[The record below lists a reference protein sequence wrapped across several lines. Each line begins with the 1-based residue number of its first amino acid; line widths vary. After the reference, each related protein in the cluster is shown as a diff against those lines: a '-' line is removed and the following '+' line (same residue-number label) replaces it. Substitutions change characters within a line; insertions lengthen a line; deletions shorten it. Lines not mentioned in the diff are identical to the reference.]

1 MFDIRPEVI
10 ATPALKLGFHVAPW
24 DRPAFGADT
33 AVLSQIEIIDPA
45 AARRDFR
52 RFRAWCRRRG
62 IALVACRLDHARLD
76 ALAFLEGQGFR
87 FIELNYRPY
96 RTALADFAPDPAVS
110 LQAAAPQDRA
120 ALAAIAGRIFAAGRL
135 QVDPMIDSRIGDRRY
150 AMWASN
156 AFDNPDQSVV
166 KCLLDGE
173 LVAFMVI
180 EAPSPAERFWSL
192 VGLVPAF
199 AGRGIGR
206 RIWQHV
212 LACHHRE
219 GVDRVTTSIS
229 SHNTAVHNLYVALGF
244 RFPAPLATLHW
255 CPAGP
260 VAHQPVAA

>member
-1 MFDIRPEVI
+1 MFEVRPEVI
-10 ATPALKLGFHVAPW
+10 ATPALKLSFHVAPW

-33 AVLSQIEIIDPA
+33 AVLSEIEIIDPD

-52 RFRAWCRRRG
+52 RFRTWCRRRG
-62 IALVACRLDHARLD
+62 IALVACRLDQARLD

-87 FIELNYRPY
+87 FIELNYRPH
-96 RTALADFAPDPAVS
+96 RTALEDFTPDPAIAM
-110 LQAAAPQDRA
+110 QAAAPQDRA
-120 ALAAIAGRIFAAGRL
+120 TLAAIAGRIFAAGRL

-156 AFDNPDQSVV
+156 AFDNPAQSVV

-173 LVAFMVI
+173 LAAFLVI

-206 RIWQHV
+206 KIWKHV

-219 GVDRVTTSIS
+219 GVARVSTSIS
-229 SHNTAVHNLYVALGF
+229 SHNTAVHNLYVGLGF
-244 RFPAPLATLHW
+244 RFSAPTVTLHW
-255 CPAGP
+255 CPGGP
-260 VAHQPVAA
+260 VADRAGAA